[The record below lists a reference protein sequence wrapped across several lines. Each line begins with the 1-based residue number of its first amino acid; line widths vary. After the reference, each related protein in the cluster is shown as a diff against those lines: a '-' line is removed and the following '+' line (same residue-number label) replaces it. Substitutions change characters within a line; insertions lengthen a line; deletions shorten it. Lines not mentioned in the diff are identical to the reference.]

1 MTNFESVLKAMAEA
15 LNAEAPL
22 GIAIITI
29 VFFFSLVIRLYDFI
43 CHSASHEMRQIQK
56 QLGECQETITELEKK
71 HPPISPCDFHS
82 SCKDCHLYNTFCW
95 KIIAEKE
102 RNVNE

>member
-43 CHSASHEMRQIQK
+43 CHSALHEMRQIQK
-56 QLGECQETITELEKK
+56 QLGECQETITELEKSIRLFP
-71 HPPISPCDFHS
+71 HV
-82 SCKDCHLYNTFCW
+82 TFILPV
-95 KIIAEKE
+95 KIVTFIILLFVGKLLLKRSEM
-102 RNVNE
+102 